1 MSEQLA
7 SWVVELFAVSDN
19 HGLPGNV
26 QSLINTNIAT
36 SREALLQINSIAK
49 DRAKSFED
57 AMMAGYAGVKTIAEK
72 VLLLSEANARA
83 IFDAAQ
89 SIAHAKSPIEAANL
103 QSKYWQKQL
112 IAIGVQT
119 KELYELSAKV
129 TTANVRANDCG
140 RIRSRNGACRHGR
153 SIGSRRWK
161 NIPYRLSL
169 RGW

>member
-26 QSLINTNIAT
+26 QSLINTNVAT

-83 IFDAAQ
+83 VFDAAQ

-129 TTANVRANDCG
+129 RQQTFERMTAAAYDHAMVPADTAKV
-140 RIRSRNGACRHGR
+140 SGAVDG
-153 SIGSRRWK
+153 K
-161 NIPYRLSL
+161 ASL
-169 RGW
+169 TD

>member
-7 SWVVELFAVSDN
+7 SRVVELFAVSDD

-26 QSLINTNIAT
+26 QSLIGTNIAT

-129 TTANVRANDCG
+129 TQQTFERITAAACDHAMVPAETVKV
-140 RIRSRNGACRHGR
+140 SGAVDG
-153 SIGSRRWK
+153 K
-161 NIPYRLSL
+161 ASL
-169 RGW
+169 TD